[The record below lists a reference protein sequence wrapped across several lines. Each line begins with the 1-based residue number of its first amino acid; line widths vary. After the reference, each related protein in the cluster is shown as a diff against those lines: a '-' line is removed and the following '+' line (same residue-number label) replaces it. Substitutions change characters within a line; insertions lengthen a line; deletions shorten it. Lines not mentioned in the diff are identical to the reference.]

1 MMEPGQYVT
10 SNVRLVRKLGE
21 GGMGSVWIAY
31 HQTLQTEVAVKFM
44 STALASDQGAL
55 ARFSREAAAAAQ
67 IKSPHVVQTYDHG
80 VTPGGLPFIVMELL
94 QGEDLRTRIKRLGGV
109 GLQDTAKILT
119 QACKALG
126 RAHAVGIVHRDI
138 KPDNIF
144 VLTADD
150 DLFVKILDFGIAKTQ
165 GATQSLRMTATG
177 AMIGTPYYMSPE
189 QMMNAKDVD
198 LRADLWSLAV
208 VVYHCLTGRVPF
220 DSETF
225 AGLCIAI
232 DKGQYQPPTSIN
244 VQLPPAVDRWF
255 ARALAV
261 DRQQRFS
268 SAKEMAGSFESVA
281 LHGGSV
287 RPPMVS
293 SPGIGLAG
301 LAPAVTGVSPPT
313 LTGASVTSAP
323 APTKSMTPIVIG
335 LFAFAF
341 LILAGGVGTWFFLR
355 PSQSDVA
362 TPAPET
368 SVTAAIPAVEPELPD
383 EPPAASASAP
393 EPNES
398 APPPPTPPAKTAT
411 PPAKTAT
418 PPAKTATP
426 PAKTATPPAK
436 TATPPAKTATP
447 PPPVPTEIDRGF

>member
-1 MMEPGQYVT
+1 MLEPGQYVT

-21 GGMGSVWIAY
+21 GGMGSVWTAY

-94 QGEDLRTRIKRLGGV
+94 EGEDLRTRIQRLGGV
-109 GLQDTAKILT
+109 GLQDTAKILS
-119 QACKALG
+119 QACKALS

-165 GATQSLRMTATG
+165 GATQSFRMTATG

-198 LRADLWSLAV
+198 LRADLWSLGV
-208 VVYHCLTGRVPF
+208 VAYHCLTGRVPF
-220 DSETF
+220 DSDTF

-232 DKGQYQPPTSIN
+232 DRGQYEPPSSIN
-244 VQLPPAVDRWF
+244 VQLPPAVDGWF

-261 DRQQRFS
+261 DRRQRFS
-268 SAKEMAGSFESVA
+268 SAKEMAEAFESVA
-281 LHGGSV
+281 LHQGSV

-293 SPGIGLAG
+293 SPDVGLAG
-301 LAPAVTGVSPPT
+301 AAPAMTGVAPPT
-313 LTGASVTSAP
+313 LTGASVTASGT
-323 APTKSMTPIVIG
+323 TKSMTPIVIG
-335 LFAFAF
+335 LFAAAVVI
-341 LILAGGVGTWFFLR
+341 LIGGLASLYFLR
-355 PSQSDVA
+355 LSGPEVIA
-362 TPAPET
+362 TPEPET
-368 SVTAAIPAVEPELPD
+368 SVTLTEPAADEPGRSD
-383 EPPAASASAP
+383 EPPAVSASAP
-393 EPNES
+393 LPS
-398 APPPPTPPAKTAT
+398 ASVPSSPPEPPPEPPKVPQPVKTSPPAT
-411 PPAKTAT
+411 PPAKTAA
-418 PPAKTATP
+418 PAKTHTGTAKTSKP
-426 PAKTATPPAK
+426 PA
-436 TATPPAKTATP
+436 
-447 PPPVPTEIDRGF
+447 PVPTEIDRGF